1 MLPLA
6 QVIQTMVDQAN
17 KPKSVLDNILQI
29 CSVCGNNKQ
38 DHDAIGLP
46 FPCGMPPRPHV
57 EQEKNQE
64 KDSVVGACPTCGCP
78 IYGQVFVDVGTQ
90 PQVKRTC
97 NCWQRPGL
105 ATNVDE
111 KKLGTTKE
119 G

>member
-1 MLPLA
+1 MS
-6 QVIQTMVDQAN
+6 QAD
-17 KPKSVLDNILQI
+17 KPKSVLDGIPRI
-29 CSVCGNNKQ
+29 CGGCGRPESSHTPGN
-38 DHDAIGLP
+38 

-78 IYGQVFVDVGTQ
+78 IYGQVFVDAGTQ